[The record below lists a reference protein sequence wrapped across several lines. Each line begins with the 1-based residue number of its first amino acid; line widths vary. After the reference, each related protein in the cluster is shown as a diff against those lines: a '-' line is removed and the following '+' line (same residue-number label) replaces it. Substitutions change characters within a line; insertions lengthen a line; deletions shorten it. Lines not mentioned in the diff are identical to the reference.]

1 MQTTSRHRYAG
12 QEQARWDP
20 GSLRHCPAACAAAG
34 KRRQLVDSLRETVPC
49 RPHAP
54 VPPVA
59 PNVLAPGRLRSPVAL
74 ADRPCRTLSLTH
86 HLRV

>member
-1 MQTTSRHRYAG
+1 MSTASRRRYAG

-34 KRRQLVDSLRETVPC
+34 NRRQMMDSLRETVFC

-59 PNVLAPGRLRSPVAL
+59 PNVLAPGRLRSSGAL
-74 ADRPCRTLSLTH
+74 AERLGAACTRHSLKT
-86 HLRV
+86 R